1 MLLVKGELTMAHKIT
16 PFAKVQK
23 PEEEAKFE
31 VNNRKERRRRNSK
44 KTTAKHVPV
53 NFFAKEEKASK
64 W

>member
-1 MLLVKGELTMAHKIT
+1 MAHKIT